1 MEALEKYYNE
11 CLLSYYRDSN
21 FESYDVDEQMTKDR
35 IEAILEVG
43 FLTRD
48 DIDFVYSIL
57 PDIQDDIL
65 RFHIEDYV
73 EGLMFN

>member
-43 FLTRD
+43 FLTKD

-73 EGLMFN
+73 ERLMFN

>member
-1 MEALEKYYNE
+1 MEALEEYYNE
-11 CLLSYYRDSN
+11 YLLSYYRDSN
-21 FESYDVDEQMTKDR
+21 FENYDVDEQMTKDR

-43 FLTRD
+43 FLTKD
-48 DIDFVYSIL
+48 DIDFIYSIL
-57 PDIQDDIL
+57 PDIQDDNL

>member
-11 CLLSYYRDSN
+11 YLLSYYRDSN

-35 IEAILEVG
+35 IESILEVG
-43 FLTRD
+43 FLTKD
-48 DIDFVYSIL
+48 DIDFVYSML

>member
-1 MEALEKYYNE
+1 MEALEEYYNE
-11 CLLSYYRDSN
+11 YLLSYYRDSN

-35 IEAILEVG
+35 IESILEVG
-43 FLTRD
+43 FLTKD
-48 DIDFVYSIL
+48 DIDFVYSML

>member
-1 MEALEKYYNE
+1 MEALEEYYNE
-11 CLLSYYRDSN
+11 YLLSYYRDSN

-35 IEAILEVG
+35 IESILETG

-48 DIDFVYSIL
+48 DIDFVYSML

>member
-1 MEALEKYYNE
+1 MEALEEYYNE
-11 CLLSYYRDSN
+11 YLLSYYRDSN